1 MANNKSK
8 PTSRGSEL
16 LKCENEI
23 LRVFDLYKVTM
34 PEGIFMFRKIEFTSL
49 HNEAHLRASAE
60 AVKERKAQK
69 VKEVPLSPNFMF
81 R

>member
-8 PTSRGSEL
+8 PTSRGNEL

-34 PEGIFMFRKIEFTSL
+34 PEAIFMFRKIEFTSL

-60 AVKERKAQK
+60 RKAQK
-69 VKEVPLSPNFMF
+69 VKEVPMSPNFMF